1 MALPLWWEGLGE
13 QWRQALGV
21 AAVLLWLALVVLLA
35 LQTRAHWPQ
44 RPEWSRKVLH
54 IGTGPVVLIA
64 WGLGI
69 ERWIALPAAAVVTVA
84 AALNHRFRLLP
95 AVDDVGR
102 ASYGTVAYG
111 AAITTLMALFWPQ
124 RSDAV
129 AAGVLVMACGDGL
142 AGLLGASIA
151 SPSWTIAGQRKSLLG
166 TATMGLVSLGVL
178 VALRLALP
186 AGGGPGPSLPALVAI
201 AVAAML
207 LEQFALLGI
216 DNLAVPVA
224 VGLLWAL
231 LGAQT

>member
-13 QWRQALGV
+13 EWRQALGV

-35 LQTRAHWPQ
+35 LQTRARWPQ
-44 RPEWSRKVLH
+44 RAEWSRKVLH

-69 ERWIALPAAAVVTVA
+69 ERWIALPAAAAVTVA

-95 AVDDVGR
+95 AVEDVGR

-111 AAITTLMALFWPQ
+111 AAITTLLALFWPQ

-129 AAGVLVMACGDGL
+129 AAGVMVMACGDGL

-166 TATMGLVSLGVL
+166 TSAMGLVSLAVL
-178 VALRLALP
+178 AALRLALQ
-186 AGGGPGPSLPALVAI
+186 AGGGLGPSLPALVAI
-201 AVAAML
+201 AAVAML

-224 VGLLWAL
+224 VGLLWSL
-231 LGAQT
+231 LGAQA